1 MLARVRALS
10 LLWHFALVGATVGV
24 LVGAGIAWYIERELT
39 AMALRQTAARAVDQ
53 VELGAQGRFD
63 PRDLEAPHTFD
74 KTFRLALQLAPLE
87 AQVHRKG
94 SGLLRVHL
102 LAPDGTIV
110 YSDDLTTLNMVV
122 RPEELPQLRVA
133 LDGEAGA
140 TVTDLSSQRAARLRE
155 QGHTGALRVN
165 VPFRVDG
172 QVVGAYEL
180 YHDLEPVQAIRP
192 LVWGAVTAGFLLL
205 FLALLLVMRGAAA
218 VIRHQRAERDR
229 LVESAGEA
237 AALRRMD
244 AIKNELI
251 SVVNHELRTPL
262 ASIIGFTELL
272 LTRENPEKVQR
283 QFLQLLH
290 QEGLRL
296 NRLVDEFLDLQR
308 IESGRQKIVP
318 VPTDLGTLLR
328 RAVSAAEEHADRP
341 IVLEVHGRLPLV
353 QADVDRVR
361 QVIANLLS
369 NANKYSPAGGEIR
382 VDARVYGEMVQISV
396 ADQGLGIPAEA
407 MPRLFTKF
415 FRIDNSDRRRIQ
427 GTGLGLA
434 IVREIVTAH
443 GGRVWAESAGLGAG
457 STFHLTLPVADA
469 RRERADVLLVEDD
482 GAYATLLESELSAQG
497 LLVSRAT
504 TVEDGLDKLA
514 AVQPRLVVLDLG
526 LPGLRGEAFLWR
538 LRELDGPNPL
548 VAVVTMKELSTIEER
563 ELLDLG
569 AVAVIRKAA
578 GIGREVARLVEQ
590 DALPTPAAPRAA

>member
-1 MLARVRALS
+1 MLVRLRALS
-10 LLWHFALVGATVGV
+10 LLWHFALVGAIVGV

-39 AMALRQTAARAVDQ
+39 EVALRQTAARAADQ

-94 SGLLRVHL
+94 SGLLRVHV
-102 LAPDGTIV
+102 LASDGTIV
-110 YSDDLTTLNMVV
+110 YSDDLTALNMVV
-122 RPEELPQLRVA
+122 RPEDSPRLRAA
-133 LDGEAGA
+133 LAGEAGA
-140 TVTDLSSQRAARLRE
+140 AVSDLSSARAARLRE
-155 QGHTGALRVN
+155 QGHRGALAVN

-172 QVVGAYEL
+172 RVVGAYEL

-192 LVWGAVTAGFLLL
+192 LVWGAVTGGFVLL

-244 AIKNELI
+244 TIKNELI

-262 ASIIGFTELL
+262 ASIVGFTELL
-272 LTRENPEKVQR
+272 LTRENPPKVQR
-283 QFLQLLH
+283 QFLELLH

-296 NRLVDEFLDLQR
+296 NTLVDEFLDLQR
-308 IESGRQKIVP
+308 IESGRQRIVP
-318 VPTDLGTLLR
+318 VPTDLGTVLR
-328 RAVSAAEEHADRP
+328 RAVAAAAENDDRP
-341 IVLEVHGRLPLV
+341 IVLDVQGTLPLV
-353 QADVDRVR
+353 QADVDRFR
-361 QVIANLLS
+361 QVMANLLS
-369 NANKYSPAGGEIR
+369 NANKYSPGGGEIR
-382 VDARVYGEMVQISV
+382 VEAREHEGMVQVSV
-396 ADQGLGIPAEA
+396 VDHGLGIPAES

-434 IVREIVTAH
+434 IVKEIVTAH
-443 GGRVWAESAGLGAG
+443 GGHAWAESPGLGAG
-457 STFHLTLPVADA
+457 STFHVTLPVADT

-482 GAYATLLESELSAQG
+482 AAYATLLETELVAQG
-497 LLVSRAT
+497 LSVARAT

-514 AVQPRLVVLDLG
+514 SVHPRLVVLDLL

-538 LRELDGPNPL
+538 LREMDGAAPM
-548 VAVVTMKELSTIEER
+548 VAIVTAKELSAAEEH

-569 AVAVIRKAA
+569 AVAVLRKAA
-578 GIGREVARLVEQ
+578 GIGREVARIVEQ
-590 DALPTPAAPRAA
+590 EGALAVGERAA